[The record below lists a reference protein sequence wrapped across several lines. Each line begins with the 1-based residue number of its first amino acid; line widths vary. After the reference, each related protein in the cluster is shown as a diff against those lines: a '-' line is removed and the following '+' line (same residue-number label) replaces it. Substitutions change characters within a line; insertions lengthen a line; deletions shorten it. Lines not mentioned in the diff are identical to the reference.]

1 MKQSELRRTVQII
14 EISIKQ
20 NILECGFNLMCEKG
34 YYNVDCIEIAKA
46 SNVSTGTVYQYFKD
60 KRDIFLQGLRNY
72 SDSMLFPILEYKDKK
87 IQTDE
92 LSDFIRKIIK
102 NNIKVHNLSKSAHEE
117 IMSMRH
123 SDPEVNEIFQEYE
136 IEATNVLVEIF
147 KNNKFEKKNL
157 YEKSHLIIA
166 WMDNLCHE
174 VAYHKHKE
182 LDYEV
187 MTDIVV
193 NEIENLI
200 NKKD

>member
-1 MKQSELRRTVQII
+1 MSQSELRQPIQKRAI
-14 EISIKQ
+14 EKKKA
-20 NILECGFNLMCEKG
+20 ILECGFNLMCEKG

-72 SDSMLFPILEYKDKK
+72 SDSMLFPILEYKNKK
-87 IQTDE
+87 IQSYE
-92 LSDFIRKIIK
+92 LADFILKVIK

-117 IMSMRH
+117 IMLMRH
-123 SDPEVNEIFQEYE
+123 ADSEVNEIFQEYE
-136 IEATNVLVEIF
+136 INATEVLVDILK
-147 KNNKFEKKNL
+147 KNNFDTSHL

-166 WMDNLCHE
+166 WMDILCHE

-182 LDYEV
+182 IDYNV

-193 NEIENLI
+193 DEIVHILT
-200 NKKD
+200 KKD